1 MKDADVT
8 GSVRVILGEDHFLVR
23 EGTRHM
29 LAQYPDLEIVGEAGD
44 GTEVLRLIEFE
55 RPDVAILD
63 MRMPGT
69 SSIEITRRCRTASP
83 QTRVLILS
91 AYDDDDFVTAAMEAG
106 AAGYLL
112 KTVRASE
119 LVAAVRAVH
128 RGEVV
133 LHPQITRKMA
143 LKWARKG
150 RGETGSVD
158 DVLTPREVEV
168 LKLVARGL
176 RNKDVAAELRV
187 SIRTVEGH
195 LSAILGKLGVQSRTA
210 AAAYAFA
217 HNWLQPPASRDDEA

>member
-1 MKDADVT
+1 MKDSDVA
-8 GSVRVILGEDHFLVR
+8 GAVRVILGEDHFLVR

-44 GTEVLRLIEFE
+44 GMAVLRLIELE
-55 RPDVAILD
+55 RPDVAIVD
-63 MRMPGT
+63 MRMPGIST
-69 SSIEITRRCRTASP
+69 IEITRKCRTTSP
-83 QTRVLILS
+83 ETRVLILS

-128 RGEVV
+128 HGEVV

-150 RGETGSVD
+150 RGETGSVE

-168 LKLVARGL
+168 LTLVARGL
-176 RNKDVAAELRV
+176 RNKDVAEELRV
-187 SIRTVEGH
+187 STRTVEGH

-217 HNWLQPPASRDDEA
+217 HHWLQPPAASDDEA